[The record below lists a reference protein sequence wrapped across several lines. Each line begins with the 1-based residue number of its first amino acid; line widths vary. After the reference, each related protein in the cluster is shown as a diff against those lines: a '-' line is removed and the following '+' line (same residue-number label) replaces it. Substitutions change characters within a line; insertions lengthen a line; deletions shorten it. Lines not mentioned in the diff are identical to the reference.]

1 MDYLLNPRI
10 AQNEM
15 HKQQNM
21 QFMDID
27 ELKILDSSN
36 IPHYSTVDEL
46 ENHPTVCIMWTQ
58 NLATA
63 SWGQ

>member
-36 IPHYSTVDEL
+36 IPHIVL
-46 ENHPTVCIMWTQ
+46 
-58 NLATA
+58 
-63 SWGQ
+63 

>member
-1 MDYLLNPRI
+1 MLYTNWWFVQSIDYLLNPRI

-36 IPHYSTVDEL
+36 IPHIVL
-46 ENHPTVCIMWTQ
+46 
-58 NLATA
+58 
-63 SWGQ
+63 